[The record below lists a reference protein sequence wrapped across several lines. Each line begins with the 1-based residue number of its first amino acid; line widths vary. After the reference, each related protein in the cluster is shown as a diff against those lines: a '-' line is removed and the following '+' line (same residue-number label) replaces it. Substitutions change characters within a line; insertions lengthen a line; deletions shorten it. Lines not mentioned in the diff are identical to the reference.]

1 MIRRAALHRAV
12 VPWGSALAALLLPLL
27 ASAVAWPAEPGG
39 SPRMT
44 REELH
49 RRWDLDRNGTIDEG
63 EAAVAA
69 SRMRRERSRTSLH
82 RLIDPVTGRLLD
94 DGDDGFGADPAIAG
108 DGTESWLEGLTTP
121 GRSAS
126 REWFERWSREFAEA
140 AAADPE
146 PDSGAAP
153 SSDDAPATRPRA
165 LSLHGPIPGRPA
177 TPTTAAGLSV
187 AARRDESGTADRPA
201 AGADATS
208 SPRRQWPTGGLRA
221 GAEPARPG
229 YGSGVT
235 RDLNAGR
242 PIDRSA
248 GSGGASLP
256 TTARGALR
264 GPAGSGGLVPGGA
277 SGPTGPAGGRT
288 PGRPYDPF

>member
-1 MIRRAALHRAV
+1 MIRC
-12 VPWGSALAALLLPLL
+12 AALLLPLL
-27 ASAVAWPAEPGG
+27 ASAVAWSEEAG
-39 SPRMT
+39 SSLRMT
-44 REELH
+44 RAELQ

-69 SRMRRERSRTSLH
+69 SRMRQERARM
-82 RLIDPVTGRLLD
+82 RLRRIIDPVTGRLLD
-94 DGDDGFGADPAIAG
+94 DGDDRFGTDPAMAG
-108 DGTESWLEGLTTP
+108 DGIESWLEGPATP
-121 GRSAS
+121 RRSAS
-126 REWFERWSREFAEA
+126 REWFERWSREFDEA
-140 AAADPE
+140 ASADPE
-146 PDSGAAP
+146 TVPGGTP
-153 SSDDAPATRPRA
+153 SSDDAPSTRPRA

-177 TPTTAAGLSV
+177 APTTGDGLSV
-187 AARRDESGTADRPA
+187 AARRDAADRPTA
-201 AGADATS
+201 SGADATS
-208 SPRRQWPTGGLRA
+208 APRRPWPTGGLRA

-256 TTARGALR
+256 TTARGPLR

-277 SGPTGPAGGRT
+277 SGPTAPAGGRT

>member
-1 MIRRAALHRAV
+1 MIRR
-12 VPWGSALAALLLPLL
+12 AALLLPLL
-27 ASAVAWPAEPGG
+27 ASAVAWSEEPG
-39 SPRMT
+39 SALRMT
-44 REELH
+44 RAELQ

-69 SRMRRERSRTSLH
+69 SRMRQERARM
-82 RLIDPVTGRLLD
+82 RMRRIIDPVTGRLLD
-94 DGDDGFGADPAIAG
+94 DGDDRFGTDPAMTD
-108 DGTESWLEGLTTP
+108 DGTESWLEGATTP
-121 GRSAS
+121 RRSAS
-126 REWFERWSREFAEA
+126 RAWFERWTREFEA
-140 AAADPE
+140 AASADAE
-146 PDSGAAP
+146 PVPGGAP
-153 SSDDAPATRPRA
+153 SSDDAPSTRPRA
-165 LSLHGPIPGRPA
+165 LSLHGPIPGRPTA
-177 TPTTAAGLSV
+177 PTTGDGLSV
-187 AARRDESGTADRPA
+187 AARRDEGGVADRPTA
-201 AGADATS
+201 SGADATS
-208 SPRRQWPTGGLRA
+208 SPRRPWPTGGLRA

-277 SGPTGPAGGRT
+277 SGPTAPAGGRT